1 VIDSLR
7 WATRHAWR
15 DARASRHR
23 LLLYVAAIVA
33 GVAAL
38 VAIRS
43 FADNLTASIDAEA
56 KTLLGA
62 DLELYR
68 RQPLDAE
75 VMAMADRFGGERIR
89 EISLGTMAYFP
100 RTRDSR
106 LIRLRAV
113 EAGYPFYG
121 ALDTL
126 PEDAASGFQEA
137 GGALVDRTLML
148 QFGAEVGDTV
158 RVGDLELRIAGTL
171 ERIPGEV
178 PTASLVGPRVLIP
191 LRLLD
196 EAKLLGPGSQARYT
210 LLFRLPGSP
219 EEVTEQVEGMREEL
233 RALRL
238 EAETVQYRRRVVGR
252 ALDNLYQFLYL
263 AGFAALLLGGIGVG
277 SAMSLHARDKVAA
290 VATLRCL
297 GARRWLPVQAYLLQ
311 ALAMAA
317 VGSTLGAA
325 AGVLAQRALPRVV
338 DAFLPLPVD
347 FSVSPGAVA
356 EGIAAG
362 MIVAVLF
369 AALPLVP
376 LRRVTPLQA
385 LRMFA
390 EPPRVT
396 VRDPWVIGLATGLVA
411 ALWLAAWR
419 HTGNAMWSFGIVA
432 GLGVVGGALTAM
444 AIVLRSAARRAGAS
458 VTAYPVRQGVANLY
472 RPQNQTVIVLVT
484 LGFGTFVIGSL
495 LILQESLLGAVNDL
509 AVRSE
514 ANFVLFDVQPDQ
526 RDGALSLL
534 EKHGAPILEATAIV
548 PMRLAAIGDR
558 RVADIGRDEGIPGWA
573 LRREYR
579 STYRA
584 ELTDGETLL
593 EGEWVGR
600 ASLDDDFIPVSL
612 EVDLATR
619 LGVGIGDTLEFDVQ
633 GLAVEVVVGSIRRV
647 DWQQVRPNFFVVFP
661 AGVIEEAPQQ
671 IAIITRVES
680 PEVSAALQRD
690 LVETFRNI
698 SVIDLGLVL
707 RTIDDV
713 LSQVSLAIRFM
724 TMFVLTAGA
733 AVLLMAVRT
742 SQRQRQLESV
752 LLRTL
757 GASRRQILGIQAV
770 EYIVLGGLAATTG
783 LGLAAAAGLPLMRF
797 VFEAPLALPFAR
809 LALTLAG
816 VIAVTTTV
824 GLWGARGAT
833 TRPPLESLRA
843 DS

>member
-1 VIDSLR
+1 
-7 WATRHAWR
+7 
-15 DARASRHR
+15 
-23 LLLYVAAIVA
+23 
-33 GVAAL
+33 
-38 VAIRS
+38 
-43 FADNLTASIDAEA
+43 
-56 KTLLGA
+56 
-62 DLELYR
+62 
-68 RQPLDAE
+68 
-75 VMAMADRFGGERIR
+75 M
-89 EISLGTMAYFP
+89 
-100 RTRDSR
+100 
-106 LIRLRAV
+106 
-113 EAGYPFYG
+113 
-121 ALDTL
+121 
-126 PEDAASGFQEA
+126 
-137 GGALVDRTLML
+137 
-148 QFGAEVGDTV
+148 
-158 RVGDLELRIAGTL
+158 
-171 ERIPGEV
+171 

-191 LRLLD
+191 LPLLD
-196 EAKLLGPGSQARYT
+196 AANLLGPGSQARYA

-219 EEVTEQVEGMREEL
+219 EEVTEQVEALRPEL
-233 RALRL
+233 RALRV

-317 VGSTLGAA
+317 VGSTIGAVI
-325 AGVLAQRALPRVV
+325 GVLAQRVLPQVV
-338 DAFLPLPVD
+338 DAFLPLPVE
-347 FSVSPGAVA
+347 FSISVGAVA

-390 EPPRVT
+390 APPRVT
-396 VRDPWVIGLATGLVA
+396 VRDPWVVGLAAALAA

-419 HTGNAMWSFGIVA
+419 HTGNPTWALGIVA
-432 GLGVVGGALTAM
+432 GLSIVGGALTVM
-444 AIVLRSAARRAGAS
+444 AFVLRGAARRIVGR
-458 VTAYPVRQGVANLY
+458 VTVYPVRQGVANLY

-495 LILQESLLGAVNDL
+495 LILQESLVGAVNDMAL
-509 AVRSE
+509 RSE

-526 RDGALSLL
+526 REGALALL
-534 EKHGAPILEATAIV
+534 EKHGAPVLEATAIV
-548 PMRLAAIGDR
+548 PMRLAAIGGR
-558 RVADIGRDEGIPGWA
+558 RVAEIGPDEGIPGWV

-584 ELTDGETLL
+584 DLTDGETLL
-593 EGEWVGR
+593 EGEWIGR
-600 ASLDDDFIPVSL
+600 ASLDDATIPVSL
-612 EVDLATR
+612 ESGLATQ
-619 LGVGIGDTLEFDVQ
+619 LGVSIGDTLEFDVQ
-633 GLAVEVVVGSIRRV
+633 GVPVEVIVGSIRLV

-661 AGVIEEAPQQ
+661 AGVLDEAPQQ
-671 IAIITRVES
+671 FAIVTRVAS
-680 PEVSAALQRD
+680 PAVSAALQRD

-713 LSQVSLAIRFM
+713 LDQVRLAIRFM
-724 TMFVLTAGA
+724 TLFVLAAGG

-757 GASRRQILGIQAV
+757 GASRRQILSIQAV

-797 VFEAPLALPFAR
+797 VFETPLVLPVVG
-809 LALTLAG
+809 LGLTLTG
-816 VIAVTTTV
+816 VIVVTTTV
-824 GLWGARGAT
+824 GLWGARRAT

-843 DS
+843 DA

>member
-75 VMAMADRFGGERIR
+75 VMAIADRFGDERIR

-106 LIRLRAV
+106 LVRLRAV
-113 EAGYPFYG
+113 EPDYPFYG
-121 ALDTL
+121 DLDTR
-126 PEDAASGFQEA
+126 PAAAASAFQTA

-148 QFGAEVGDTV
+148 QFGAKVGDTV
-158 RVGDLELRIAGTL
+158 RVGDLELRIEGTL

-191 LRLLD
+191 LSLLD
-196 EAKLLGPGSQARYT
+196 DANLLGPGSQARYT

-219 EEVTEQVEGMREEL
+219 EEVTEQVEAMRPDL
-233 RALRL
+233 RALQL

-290 VATLRCL
+290 VAALRCL

-311 ALAMAA
+311 ALVMAA
-317 VGSTLGAA
+317 LGSTIGAA
-325 AGVLAQRALPRVV
+325 VGVLAQRGLPRVV
-338 DAFLPLPVD
+338 DAFLPLPVE
-347 FSVSPGAVA
+347 FSISAGAVM

-362 MIVAVLF
+362 VIVAVLF

-390 EPPRVT
+390 EPPRIT
-396 VRDPWVIGLATGLVA
+396 VRDPWVLGLATGLA
-411 ALWLAAWR
+411 GALWLAAWR
-419 HTGNAMWSFGIVA
+419 HTGNPMWSLGIVA
-432 GLGVVGGALTAM
+432 GLGVVGGALTVM
-444 AIVLRSAARRAGAS
+444 AIILRGGARRAAGS
-458 VTAYPVRQGVANLY
+458 VSAYPIRQGVANLY

-526 RDGALSLL
+526 RDGARAIL
-534 EKHGAPILEATAIV
+534 EKHGAPVLEAAAIV
-548 PMRLAAIGDR
+548 PMRLAAIAGR
-558 RVADIGRDEGIPGWA
+558 RVADIGPDEGIPGWA
-573 LRREYR
+573 LRREYS

-584 ELTDGETLL
+584 KLTDGETLL
-593 EGEWVGR
+593 EGEWVGQ
-600 ASLDDDFIPVSL
+600 ASLDDASIPVSL
-612 EVDLATR
+612 ESDLASR
-619 LGVGIGDTLEFDVQ
+619 LKVGVGDTLEFDVQ
-633 GLAVEVVVGSIRRV
+633 GVPVAVVVGSIRLV

-661 AGVIEEAPQQ
+661 AGVLDEAPQQ
-671 IAIITRVES
+671 IAMVTRVAS

-713 LSQVSLAIRFM
+713 LDQVRLAIRFM
-724 TMFVLTAGA
+724 TLFVLAAGG

-757 GASRRQILGIQAV
+757 GASRRQILSIQAV

-783 LGLAAAAGLPLMRF
+783 LALAAAAGWPLMRF
-797 VFEAPLALPFAR
+797 VFETPLALPAAG
-809 LALTLAG
+809 LSLTLAG
-816 VIAVTTTV
+816 VVLVTTTV
-824 GLWGARGAT
+824 GLWGARAAT
-833 TRPPLESLRA
+833 TRPPLESLRTDA
-843 DS
+843 

>member
-1 VIDSLR
+1 MIDSFR
-7 WATRHAWR
+7 WAARHAWR

-68 RQPLDAE
+68 RQPLDAD
-75 VMAMADRFGGERIR
+75 VMALADRFGSERIR

-106 LIRLRAV
+106 LVRLRAV
-113 EAGYPFYG
+113 EPGYPFYG
-121 ALDTL
+121 ELDTR
-126 PEDAASGFQEA
+126 PAAAASEFQTA

-158 RVGDLELRIAGTL
+158 RVGDLELRIVGTL

-191 LRLLD
+191 VPLLD
-196 EAKLLGPGSQARYT
+196 KANLLGPGSQARYA

-219 EEVTEQVEGMREEL
+219 EEVTEQVESMRPEL

-238 EAETVQYRRRVVGR
+238 EAETVQYRQRVVGR

-311 ALAMAA
+311 ALVMAGL
-317 VGSTLGAA
+317 GSTIGAA
-325 AGVLAQRALPRVV
+325 IGVLAQAGLPRVV
-338 DAFLPLPVD
+338 DAFLPLPVE
-347 FSVSPGAVA
+347 FSISAGAVM
-356 EGIAAG
+356 EGIATG
-362 MIVAVLF
+362 VIVAILF

-390 EPPRVT
+390 EPPRIT
-396 VRDPWVIGLATGLVA
+396 VRDPWVLSLAAGLAV

-419 HTGNAMWSFGIVA
+419 HTGNAMWSIGIVA
-432 GLGVVGGALTAM
+432 GLSAVGGALTIM
-444 AIVLRSAARRAGAS
+444 AIILRGGARRAAGS
-458 VTAYPVRQGVANLY
+458 VTAYPIRQGVANLY

-495 LILQESLLGAVNDL
+495 LILQESLLGAINDL

-526 RDGALSLL
+526 RDGARAIL
-534 EKHGAPILEATAIV
+534 EKHGAPVIEATAIV
-548 PMRLAAIGDR
+548 PMRLAAIGGR
-558 RVADIGRDEGIPGWA
+558 RVADIGPDEGIPGWA
-573 LRREYR
+573 LRREYS
-579 STYRA
+579 STYRT

-593 EGEWVGR
+593 EGEWVGQ
-600 ASLDDDFIPVSL
+600 ALLDDASIPVSL
-612 EVDLATR
+612 ESGLAAR
-619 LGVGIGDTLEFDVQ
+619 LKVGVGDTLEFDIQ
-633 GLAVEVVVGSIRRV
+633 GVPVAVVVGSIRLV

-661 AGVIEEAPQQ
+661 AGVLEEAPQQ
-671 IAIITRVES
+671 FAMITRVAS

-707 RTIDDV
+707 RTVDDV
-713 LSQVSLAIRFM
+713 LDQVRLAIRFM
-724 TMFVLTAGA
+724 TLFVLAAGG

-742 SQRQRQLESV
+742 SQRQRQMESV

-757 GASRRQILGIQAV
+757 GASRRQILTIQAV

-783 LGLAAAAGLPLMRF
+783 LALAAAAAWPLMHF
-797 VFEAPLALPFAR
+797 VFETPLALPAAG
-809 LALTLAG
+809 LSMTLAG
-816 VIAVTTTV
+816 VVLATTTV

-843 DS
+843 DA

>member
-1 VIDSLR
+1 MTDSLR
-7 WATRHAWR
+7 WAARHAWR

-23 LLLYVAAIVA
+23 LLLYVAAIIA

-43 FADNLTASIDAEA
+43 FADNLTASVDAEA

-75 VMAMADRFGGERIR
+75 VLAIADRFEGDRSR

-106 LIRLRAV
+106 LVRLRAV
-113 EAGYPFYG
+113 EASYPFYG
-121 ALDTL
+121 QLDTV
-126 PEDAASGFQEA
+126 PVEAATAFHSTE
-137 GGALVDRTLML
+137 GALVDRTLML
-148 QFGAEVGDTV
+148 QFGAQVGDV
-158 RVGDLELRIAGTL
+158 LRVGDLELRIAGTL

-178 PTASLVGPRVLIP
+178 PTSSLVGPRVLIP
-191 LRLLD
+191 LPLL
-196 EAKLLGPGSQARYT
+196 ERANLLGPGSQARYT
-210 LLFRLPGSP
+210 LMFRLSETP
-219 EEVTEQVEGMREEL
+219 EEVTERVEQMRPDL

-290 VATLRCL
+290 VAALRCL
-297 GARRWLPVQAYLLQ
+297 GAPRWLPVQAYLLQ
-311 ALAMAA
+311 ALAIAALGSTAGAA
-317 VGSTLGAA
+317 VG
-325 AGVLAQRALPRVV
+325 VVAQRALPRVV
-338 DAFLPLPVD
+338 DAFLPLPVE
-347 FSVSPGAVA
+347 FSVSTGAIA

-362 MIVAVLF
+362 VIVAVLF

-390 EPPRVT
+390 EPPGVT
-396 VRDPWVIGLATGLVA
+396 VRDPWVLSLAAGLAAGLWV
-411 ALWLAAWR
+411 AAWR
-419 HTGNAMWSFGIVA
+419 HTGNPTWSLGIVV
-432 GLGVVGGALTAM
+432 GLGVVGGALAVM
-444 AIVLRSAARRAGAS
+444 AILLRGGARRSVSGGA
-458 VTAYPVRQGVANLY
+458 AYPVRQGVANLY

-526 RDGALSLL
+526 RDGARALL
-534 EKHGAPILEATAIV
+534 EKHEAPVLEATAIV
-548 PMRLAAIGDR
+548 RMRLAAIGGR
-558 RVADIGRDEGIPGWA
+558 RIADIGADEGIPGWA
-573 LRREYR
+573 LRREYS

-584 ELTDGETLL
+584 ELTDGETLVD
-593 EGEWVGR
+593 GAWVGQ
-600 ASLDDDFIPVSL
+600 ASLDDEVIPVSL
-612 EVDLATR
+612 EQGLAEN
-619 LGVGIGDTLEFDVQ
+619 LGVGIGDELEFDVQ
-633 GLAVEVVVGSIRRV
+633 GVPVAVVVGSTRVV

-661 AGVIEEAPQQ
+661 AGVLDEAPQQ
-671 IAIITRVES
+671 IAMVARVAS

-690 LVETFRNI
+690 LVESFRNI

-707 RTIDDV
+707 STIDAV
-713 LSQVSLAIRFM
+713 LDQVRLAIRFM
-724 TMFVLTAGA
+724 TLFVLAAGG

-770 EYIVLGGLAATTG
+770 EYVVLGALAAMTGLA
-783 LGLAAAAGLPLMRF
+783 LAAAAGLPLLRF
-797 VFEAPLALPFAR
+797 VFEAPLALPLGR
-809 LALTLAG
+809 LGMTLTG
-816 VIAVTTTV
+816 VVAVTTVV
-824 GLWGARGAT
+824 GLWGARAAT
-833 TRPPLESLRA
+833 TRPPLESLRHDA
-843 DS
+843 

>member
-1 VIDSLR
+1 MNQSLR
-7 WATRHAWR
+7 WAARHAWR

-43 FADNLTASIDAEA
+43 FADNLTASVDAEA

-68 RQPLDAE
+68 REPLDPE
-75 VMAMADRFGGERIR
+75 VMTLTDRFGGERIR
-89 EISLGTMAYFP
+89 ETSLGTMAYFP

-106 LIRLRAV
+106 LVRLRAV
-113 EAGYPFYG
+113 EPGYPFYG
-121 ALDTL
+121 ELDTR
-126 PEDAASGFQEA
+126 PVAAATGFQTA

-148 QFGAEVGDTV
+148 QFGAEVGDMV
-158 RVGDLELRIAGTL
+158 RVGDLELRITGTL
-171 ERIPGEV
+171 DRIPGEV
-178 PTASLVGPRVLIP
+178 PTSSLVGPRVLIP
-191 LRLLD
+191 LSLLD
-196 EAKLLGPGSQARYT
+196 DAKLLGPGSQARYT

-219 EEVTEQVEGMREEL
+219 EEVTDQVEAMRPDL

-238 EAETVQYRRRVVGR
+238 EAETVQSRRRVVGR
-252 ALDNLYQFLYL
+252 ALDNLYEFLYL

-290 VATLRCL
+290 VAALRCL
-297 GARRWLPVQAYLLQ
+297 GAARWLPVQAYLLQ

-317 VGSTLGAA
+317 IGSTLGAA
-325 AGVLAQRALPRVV
+325 VGVLAQRGLPRVV
-338 DAFLPLPVD
+338 DAFLPLPVE
-347 FSVSPGAVA
+347 FSISAGAVL

-362 MIVAVLF
+362 IIIAVLF

-390 EPPRVT
+390 DPPRAT
-396 VRDPWVIGLATGLVA
+396 IRDPWVLGLAAGLA
-411 ALWLAAWR
+411 GALWLAAWR
-419 HTGNAMWSFGIVA
+419 HTGNPLWSLGIVA
-432 GLGVVGGALTAM
+432 GLGVVGGALALM
-444 AIVLRSAARRAGAS
+444 AIALRSAARRMVGGVA
-458 VTAYPVRQGVANLY
+458 AYPVRQGVANLY

-495 LILQESLLGAVNDL
+495 LILQESLLGAINDL

-526 RDGALSLL
+526 LAGARALL
-534 EKHGAPILEATAIV
+534 EKHGAPVLEATPIV
-548 PMRLAAIGDR
+548 PMRLAAIGPR
-558 RVADIGRDEGIPGWA
+558 RVADIGPDEGIPGWA
-573 LRREYR
+573 LRREYS

-584 ELTDGETLL
+584 QLTDSEILL
-593 EGEWVGR
+593 AGEWVGH
-600 ASLDDDFIPVSL
+600 ASLDDDSIPVSV
-612 EVDLATR
+612 ESGLATQ
-619 LGVGIGDTLEFDVQ
+619 LQVGVGDTLEFDVQ
-633 GLAVEVVVGSIRRV
+633 GIPITVVVGSTREV
-647 DWQQVRPNFFVVFP
+647 DWQQVRPNFFIVFP
-661 AGVIEEAPQQ
+661 AGVLDEAPQQ
-671 IAIITRVES
+671 IAMVTSVES
-680 PEVSAALQRD
+680 PEVSAMLQRD
-690 LVETFRNI
+690 LVEAFRNI

-707 RTIDDV
+707 RTIDAV
-713 LSQVSLAIRFM
+713 LDQVRLAIRFM
-724 TMFVLTAGA
+724 TLFVLAAGG

-770 EYIVLGGLAATTG
+770 EYIVLGGLAASTG
-783 LGLAAAAGLPLMRF
+783 LALAAAAGLPLMHF
-797 VFEAPLALPFAR
+797 VFETPLALPPGG
-809 LALTLAG
+809 LSLTLVG
-816 VIAVTTTV
+816 VVLVTTTV
-824 GLWGARGAT
+824 GLWGARKAT
-833 TRPPLESLRA
+833 TRPPLASLRA
-843 DS
+843 DG